1 MKKLLVIFI
10 AALFFFLR
18 KLSFAADIST
28 TDKLITVDLGKQK
41 LYAWEGGRIQKEF
54 SVSTGM
60 RYTPTVR
67 GSFKI
72 YIKNEKQ
79 NMKGSYPPY
88 EPYFLKN
95 VPYVMFF
102 KGSYA
107 IHGTYWHNKFGSR
120 ASHGCVNL
128 RVEDA
133 QWVYE
138 WAPMGTRVE
147 VF

>member
-1 MKKLLVIFI
+1 MKKLILLFLAVIFFAI
-10 AALFFFLR
+10 P
-18 KLSFAADIST
+18 KLSFAEGIFT
-28 TDKLITVDLGKQK
+28 TEKMITVDLGKQK
-41 LYAWEGGRIQKEF
+41 LYAWEGGQIQKEF
-54 SVSTGM
+54 VVSTGM
-60 RYTPTVR
+60 RYTPTVK

-88 EPYFLKN
+88 EPYFLKD

-102 KGSYA
+102 KGAYA

-120 ASHGCVNL
+120 ASHGCVNM
-128 RVEDA
+128 RVDDA
-133 QWVYE
+133 KWVYD

>member
-1 MKKLLVIFI
+1 MKRLVLVLLLAV
-10 AALFFFLR
+10 FFLFP
-18 KLSFAADIST
+18 KPSFAEDIFT
-28 TDKLITVDLGKQK
+28 TEKLITVDIGKQK
-41 LYAWEGGRIQKEF
+41 LYAWEGGQIQKEF
-54 SVSTGM
+54 TVSTGM
-60 RYTPTVR
+60 RYTPTVK

-88 EPYFLKN
+88 EPYFLKD

-102 KGSYA
+102 KGAYA

-128 RVEDA
+128 RVDDA
-133 QWVYE
+133 KWVYD
-138 WAPMGTRVE
+138 WAPMGTRVV